1 MPIRYDELMA
11 LKNLG
16 QKYAYTDR
24 EVMLYAYGIGL
35 GADPMDE
42 KELAFVNE
50 AVATPRALKVVPT
63 FASVAAWG
71 AGPGEMNLNRVMV
84 VDGERDI
91 TFHKPLAT
99 SAHITADST
108 VLDVFDKGKDKGAV
122 IRHQTVLRDD
132 KGEKLATLVASRFAR
147 GDGGFGGPSEGQPEP
162 HKVPTRAP
170 DKTVE
175 ITTRPDQALV
185 YRLCGDRNPLHS
197 DPEFAKRAG
206 FPRPILHGMCT
217 YGISCRGVL
226 QTYADYDPAA
236 FRQHAAR
243 FSSPVYPGETV
254 TMELWKDGNV
264 ISFEAKVKTRDV
276 IVIKSGRTVL
286 GYDAHVIPSSCPSLV
301 PGIHDFSG
309 NRKDVDGRDSPAMTA
324 TDEGAGIMGLLDGKV
339 ALITGAGGGLGEAYA
354 KLFAREGAAV
364 VVNDLGG
371 PRDGSGGDASMAQKV
386 VDAIKAQ
393 GGRAVAN
400 GADISTMAGGQS
412 VFDDAIRNFGRVDI
426 LVNNAGILLD
436 QTFAKASEAAWDK
449 VIKVHLKGTFCC
461 TQPVFRWMREN
472 GGGVI
477 VNTSS
482 TSGLIG
488 NFGQTNYGAA
498 KGGIWGLSNVLA
510 IEGRKYNIR
519 VWTLAPGALTR
530 MTADLPRYIENPGA
544 ALGPDG
550 IAPAV
555 LYMVSDLSGDQTGK
569 VLGVSGPRGV
579 REMRMMEME
588 GWKPPHTGWKA
599 QDVVAHARE
608 IFFSEEQI
616 KMGARRF

>member
-1 MPIRYDELMA
+1 MP
-11 LKNLG
+11 G
-16 QKYAYTDR
+16 
-24 EVMLYAYGIGL
+24 
-35 GADPMDE
+35 
-42 KELAFVNE
+42 
-50 AVATPRALKVVPT
+50 
-63 FASVAAWG
+63 
-71 AGPGEMNLNRVMV
+71 
-84 VDGERDI
+84 
-91 TFHKPLAT
+91 
-99 SAHITADST
+99 
-108 VLDVFDKGKDKGAV
+108 
-122 IRHQTVLRDD
+122 
-132 KGEKLATLVASRFAR
+132 
-147 GDGGFGGPSEGQPEP
+147 
-162 HKVPTRAP
+162 
-170 DKTVE
+170 
-175 ITTRPDQALV
+175 
-185 YRLCGDRNPLHS
+185 
-197 DPEFAKRAG
+197 
-206 FPRPILHGMCT
+206 
-217 YGISCRGVL
+217 
-226 QTYADYDPAA
+226 
-236 FRQHAAR
+236 
-243 FSSPVYPGETV
+243 
-254 TMELWKDGNV
+254 
-264 ISFEAKVKTRDV
+264 
-276 IVIKSGRTVL
+276 
-286 GYDAHVIPSSCPSLV
+286 LV
-301 PGIHDFSG
+301 PGIHVLLSWR
-309 NRKDVDGRDSPAMTA
+309 RKDVDGRDKQGH
-324 TDEGAGIMGLLDGKV
+324 DDGQIGDAGDVFMGLLDGKV

-371 PRDGSGGDASMAQKV
+371 PRDGTGGDQSMAEKV
-386 VDAIKAQ
+386 VAAIKAE

-412 VFDDAIRNFGRVDI
+412 VFDDAIKNFGRADI

-436 QTFAKASEAAWDK
+436 QTFAKATEAAWDK
-449 VIKVHLKGTFCC
+449 VLKVHLKGTFCC

-519 VWTLAPGALTR
+519 IWTLAPGALTR

-579 REMRMMEME
+579 REMRMMEMD
-588 GWKPPHTGWKA
+588 GWKPPHAGWKA
-599 QDVVAHARE
+599 QDVVDHAKE
-608 IFFSEEQI
+608 IFFSEDQI